1 MPAAFSLFELLYGIL
16 SCDTVENQRMVVEDA
31 DSEARESAKRSASEP
46 AEAAGRPTAPE
57 APTRGSDSQNFEEWI
72 IRKDNASISSTATVE
87 RGWGNG
93 HVFMSGDSQ
102 ISGNA
107 RVTAGHYVAESL
119 EEAKKRWEEEKERSE
134 REREA
139 ERKRLER
146 ELEALRLAHKARMA
160 ALEKARDLE

>member
-16 SCDTVENQRMVVEDA
+16 SRDTVENQRMAVEDP
-31 DSEARESAKRSASEP
+31 DPEAEATECAERSASEP
-46 AEAAGRPTAPE
+46 AETAGRPTAPE

-119 EEAKKRWEEEKERSE
+119 EEAEKRWGEEKKRSD
-134 REREA
+134 
-139 ERKRLER
+139 R
-146 ELEALRLAHKARMA
+146 ELEALRVKHRARMA
-160 ALEKARDLE
+160 ALEKARNLE